1 MIRFFAVRTLLAISL
16 GGALGSVARYL
27 LQTGLQAKFAPG
39 SAAGAG
45 WLTRFPVGTL
55 TVNLV
60 GCLAIG
66 LLAALWH
73 ERLDV
78 DATVRGFVFVGLLGG
93 FTTFS
98 AFGLESFDLLRAGNI
113 GLALLYAG
121 ASVFLGLGA
130 VAFGHAIG
138 SRF

>member
-1 MIRFFAVRTLLAISL
+1 MRTLLAISL

-27 LQTGLQAKFAPG
+27 LQTGLQAKLAHG
-39 SAAGAG
+39 SDDGAG
-45 WLTRFPVGTL
+45 WWTRFPVGTL

-78 DATVRGFVFVGLLGG
+78 DETVRGFVFVGLLGG

-98 AFGLESFDLLRAGNI
+98 AFGLESFDLLRAGNT
-113 GLALLYAG
+113 GLALLYVG
-121 ASVFLGLGA
+121 TSVLFGLGA
-130 VAFGHAIG
+130 VALGHALG